1 MKELKREFRKPVIKK
16 VEKGITPGEYPAKII
31 ALGTPQGFVEG
42 DDSAMFVR
50 YEVDVNGSKVEK
62 EESFFLGNFTST
74 RLERFENFLI
84 AEGCNSYD
92 DAVGKHVL
100 LTFAYEAKRG
110 RKYCNIVAYS
120 HIDSDEVQADEAC

>member
-1 MKELKREFRKPVIKK
+1 MQELKREFRKPVIKK

-31 ALGTPQGFVEG
+31 ALGTPEGFAEG

-50 YEVDVNGSKVEK
+50 YEIAVNGTKLEK
-62 EESFFLGNFTST
+62 EENFFLGNFANP
-74 RLERFENFLI
+74 RLERFDNFLI
-84 AEGCNSYD
+84 AEGCKSYS
-92 DAVGKHVL
+92 DALGKHVL

-120 HIDSDEVQADEAC
+120 HIDIVDDHANEAC